1 MVLKLEIINIIE
13 YEKVYVVLFIGFLM
27 FFFVFF
33 VYVNLFGLI
42 SYLEIE
48 EWVGRI
54 VFLYEEY

>member
-1 MVLKLEIINIIE
+1 M
-13 YEKVYVVLFIGFLM
+13 YVVLFIGFLM

-48 EWVGRI
+48 EWVDRI

>member
-42 SYLEIE
+42 SYLVIE